1 MQQYFIDQPL
11 QLNQT
16 INLEQSIVFHLS
28 KVLKMKPNA
37 VIRLVNQQGEGFFCR
52 LNQTCTQALTFE
64 PIDKQEDMF
73 HEVTLIMA
81 LIKKERFEW
90 ALQKATELGV
100 ARIVLLETSRCV
112 VKLMGKEVEKKLQ
125 RYHTIA
131 KEAAEQSHR
140 LTIPQIYGPIKIK
153 QLAEYKS
160 NINYLLYENTD
171 SNNKL
176 RLPKSRSSVSV
187 VVGPEGGFSEE
198 EVEQIEKFGF
208 KQASLTHR
216 ILRSETAAIMASV
229 LCGGQDG

>member
-16 INLEQSIVFHLS
+16 INLDPSIVFHLS

-37 VIRLVNQQGEGFFCR
+37 VIRLINQQGQGYFSR
-52 LNQTCTQALTFE
+52 LNQTCTQALTIE
-64 PIDKQEDMF
+64 PIDMQKDMF

-90 ALQKATELGV
+90 TIQKATELGV
-100 ARIVLLETSRCV
+100 HRIVLLETSRCV
-112 VKLMGKEVEKKLQ
+112 VRLTTKEVEKKLQ

-140 LTIPQIYGPIKIK
+140 LTIPQILGPIKIK
-153 QLAEYKS
+153 QLSDYRA
-160 NINYLLYENTD
+160 NINYLLYEKTNP
-171 SNNKL
+171 NNKL
-176 RLPKSRSSVSV
+176 YLPQSSSSVSV
-187 VVGPEGGFSEE
+187 VIGPEGGFSED

-216 ILRSETAAIMASV
+216 ILRSETAAIMACV